1 MRKLTL
7 ALVVLG
13 LTMTACAS
21 QEAAPTSDKLRVVAA
36 FYPLQ
41 YAAQQVLSEATASV
55 SVLTP
60 PGAEPHDIELTPQQA
75 AEVAEADLVLYIPG
89 FQPALDAAVEGRM
102 NALDVT
108 SKIAEL
114 PGPEGGTDP
123 HVWLNPLNMAAIGAA
138 IADRLSSAP
147 EITSRQQAFSAAMD
161 ALNAEW
167 KTGTQSC
174 EQQTLVVSH
183 DAFAYLAAQYGF
195 IQEGIAGL
203 SPDAEP
209 SPARIAEIARLV
221 TERGIT
227 TIYYESLVDPKVA
240 ETIAA
245 ETGATTALLDPI
257 EGLAEGS
264 SGDYASIMQTNLQ
277 TIRAGQSCT

>member
-1 MRKLTL
+1 MRRIILVVILGLTL
-7 ALVVLG
+7 AS
-13 LTMTACAS
+13 CAS

-41 YAAQQVLSEATASV
+41 YAAQQVLGDAASV

-75 AEVAEADLVLYIPG
+75 GEVADADLVLYIPG
-89 FQPALDAAVEGRM
+89 FQPALDAAVEGRG

-108 SKIAEL
+108 RNIAEL
-114 PGPEGGTDP
+114 PGPSGGTDP

-138 IADRLSSAP
+138 IAERLATTP
-147 EITSRQQAFSAAMD
+147 GVAAHQQSFSAAMD

-167 KTGTQSC
+167 KAGTSSC
-174 EQQTLVVSH
+174 TQHTLVVSH

-195 IQEGIAGL
+195 TQVGIAGR

-209 SPARIAEIARLV
+209 SPARIAEIADLV
-221 TERGIT
+221 TTQGIT
-227 TIYYESLVDPKVA
+227 TIYYEALVDPKVA
-240 ETIAA
+240 QTIAA
-245 ETGATTALLDPI
+245 ESGTTTALLDPI
-257 EGLAEGS
+257 EGIVNGS
-264 SGDYASIMQTNLQ
+264 SANYISIMQANLQ
-277 TIRAGQSCT
+277 TIRTGQSCS

>member
-1 MRKLTL
+1 VRRILLVAILGLTL
-7 ALVVLG
+7 ASCG
-13 LTMTACAS
+13 SPDST
-21 QEAAPTSDKLRVVAA
+21 PTSGGLRVVAA

-41 YAAQQVLSEATASV
+41 FAAQQVLGDAATV

-75 AEVAEADLVLYIPG
+75 GEVADADLVLYIPG
-89 FQPALDAAVEGRM
+89 FQPALDAALEGRS

-108 SKIAEL
+108 RTIAEL

-123 HVWLNPLNMAAIGAA
+123 HVWLNPLNMSAIGAA
-138 IADRLSSAP
+138 IADRLASTQGVAA
-147 EITSRQQAFSAAMD
+147 RQQSFNAAMD
-161 ALNAEW
+161 ALNTEW
-167 KTGTQSC
+167 QAGTSSC
-174 EQQTLVVSH
+174 AQPTLVVSH

-195 IQEGIAGL
+195 TQVGIAGL

-209 SPARIAEIARLV
+209 SPARIAEIADLV
-221 TERGIT
+221 TEQGIT
-227 TIYYESLVDPKVA
+227 TIYYETLVDPKVA
-240 ETIAA
+240 QTIAA

-257 EGLAEGS
+257 EGIAEGS

>member
-1 MRKLTL
+1 MRRIVLLVILGLTL
-7 ALVVLG
+7 ASCG
-13 LTMTACAS
+13 STDSTPTAGS
-21 QEAAPTSDKLRVVAA
+21 LRVVAA

-41 YAAQQVLSEATASV
+41 YAAQQVLGDGATV

-75 AEVAEADLVLYIPG
+75 GEVADADLVLYIPG
-89 FQPALDAAVEGRM
+89 FQPALDAALEGRS

-108 SKIAEL
+108 RTIAEL

-123 HVWLNPLNMAAIGAA
+123 HVWLNPLNMSAIGAA
-138 IADRLSSAP
+138 IADRLASTQGVAA
-147 EITSRQQAFSAAMD
+147 RQQSFNAAMD
-161 ALNAEW
+161 ALNTEW
-167 KTGTQSC
+167 QAGTSSC
-174 EQQTLVVSH
+174 AQPTLVVSH

-195 IQEGIAGL
+195 TQVGIAGL

-209 SPARIAEIARLV
+209 SPARIAEIAELV
-221 TERGIT
+221 TQQGIT
-227 TIYYESLVDPKVA
+227 TIYYETLVDPKVA
-240 ETIAA
+240 QTIAA

-257 EGLAEGS
+257 EGIAEGS